1 MNLLYVN
8 DRRGKYPA
16 SLYADTSTTLAPF
29 PMLKGETRADVAVV
43 GGGYTGVSA
52 ALHLA
57 RKGFQVVLLEAH
69 RVGFGASGRNGG
81 QLGSGQRQEVD
92 WLEAQMGPDEARRL
106 WQMAEEAKVLV
117 RSLAGEAGVPIRD
130 GVAHACRNK
139 AEVEHAKHIADRLA
153 QHYGYPD
160 VEPLDDQGVADLI
173 GSEAYIGGDI
183 DWGAGH
189 LHPLNLAI
197 GIARLADGA
206 GARIFENSHVHRIT
220 HGRKTGEK
228 SIVHSDTGKVICDHV
243 ILAGNGYL
251 GDIAPQVAARVMPIN
266 NYIVATEPLG
276 DRFPEI
282 LPRNPAVADTK
293 FVVNYWRLDD
303 ERRLIFG
310 GGETVSYRFPDDIAG
325 VVRPHLLSVYPQLQ
339 DVRLTHAWGG
349 TLAITMNRMPC
360 FARPAPNCLSA
371 SGFSGHGLAL
381 ATFSGRLMAEAVAG
395 QAEGFDAMAAAVPT
409 RPFPGGA
416 MLRTPLL
423 VAGMAWYGLRDRL
436 GF

>member
-8 DRRGKYPA
+8 DRRGEYPA
-16 SLYADTSTTLAPF
+16 SLYAETRSPLDPF
-29 PMLKGETRADVAVV
+29 PMLKGEARADVAVV
-43 GGGYTGVSA
+43 GGGYTGLSA

-57 RKGFQVVLLEAH
+57 RRGFQVMLVEAH

-92 WLEAQMGPDEARRL
+92 WLEAQLGRDRARHL
-106 WQMAEEAKVLV
+106 WALAEEAKALV
-117 RSLAGEAGVPIRD
+117 RSLADEAGVPVRD

-139 AEVEHAKHIADRLA
+139 SEVNHARNLADHLA
-153 QHYGYPD
+153 QYYGYD
-160 VEPLDDQGVADLI
+160 RIEPLDGPGLAELI
-173 GSEAYIGGDI
+173 GSDAYVGGDV

-197 GIARLADGA
+197 GIARLADEA
-206 GARIFENSHVHRIT
+206 GVHICENTHVHRIT
-220 HGRKTGEK
+220 HARKAEEK
-228 SIVHSDTGKVICDHV
+228 TILHCDTGKVICDHV

-276 DRFPEI
+276 EEFPEI

-310 GGETVSYRFPDDIAG
+310 GGETVSYRFPEDIAG
-325 VVRPHLLSVYPQLQ
+325 VVRPHLLSVYPQLR

-371 SGFSGHGLAL
+371 SGFSGHGVAL
-381 ATFSGRLMAEAVAG
+381 ATLSGRLMAEAVAG
-395 QAEGFDAMAAAVPT
+395 QAEGFDAMAAVPT

-416 MLRTPLL
+416 ILRTPLL